1 MDKEMILTLKIVLI
15 LCMAIA
21 EFGVK
26 QSILSVLRIAS
37 EWDPMMKCTCIAG
50 TATVLCIVKLYCN
63 FSGVIDYVC
72 IPQNLYVTNDFLLWH
87 SSSFVVNGKQW
98 FDFWCALERFY
109 RPHRSSW
116 DFPVQKNTGT
126 LLYTRPEGVSPII
139 LRAIFRIPITNGYT
153 FRVPSVSRCPFM
165 KGALIFL
172 NELWCSRSQAWIWVT
187 LSGTRI
193 SGISW
198 FIMKLLLVEMGRVQP
213 YRVVCLDTSSHP
225 GPLVS
230 SIGTL

>member
-139 LRAIFRIPITNGYT
+139 LRAIFRIPSVFPLCLGVHSWRERWSSSMSSDAANHRPGFGSHFRAPV
-153 FRVPSVSRCPFM
+153 FRVYPGLLWNYYWWKWVASNH
-165 KGALIFL
+165 I
-172 NELWCSRSQAWIWVT
+172 ELYA
-187 LSGTRI
+187 
-193 SGISW
+193 
-198 FIMKLLLVEMGRVQP
+198 
-213 YRVVCLDTSSHP
+213 
-225 GPLVS
+225 
-230 SIGTL
+230 